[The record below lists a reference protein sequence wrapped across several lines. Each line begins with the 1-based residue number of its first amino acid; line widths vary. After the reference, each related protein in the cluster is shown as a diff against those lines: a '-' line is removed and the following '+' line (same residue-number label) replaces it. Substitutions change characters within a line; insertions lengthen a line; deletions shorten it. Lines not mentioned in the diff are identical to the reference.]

1 MERPPL
7 TVKNA
12 ADELAV
18 SPHTVRAWITQR
30 RIGHIR
36 LGRAIRVP
44 VSEVSR
50 LLDDNFRPPKRN
62 A

>member
-18 SPHTVRAWITQR
+18 AASLVMSDASEGIPAVHAR
-30 RIGHIR
+30 RFPYPLRESSLNELIR
-36 LGRAIRVP
+36 SKENDL
-44 VSEVSR
+44 
-50 LLDDNFRPPKRN
+50 FR
-62 A
+62 